1 MTKLEKNDERYG
13 MLLRMPK
20 IRSTVHGSFVK
31 FKKNRAHYNKY
42 LLVNLIDANSLNY
55 VLYKIH
61 NSANGE
67 LLLNT
72 DLLVVH

>member
-1 MTKLEKNDERYG
+1 MAKLQKNDERYT
-13 MLLRMPK
+13 MLLKMPK
-20 IRSTVHGSFVK
+20 IRCTEHGSFVK

-42 LLVNLIDANSLNY
+42 LLVNLVDSDSLNY

-61 NSANGE
+61 NNDGE

-72 DLLVVH
+72 DACVVR